1 MSVSCIEV
9 RDKET
14 PKRMVESCLDSIP
27 IEAVQAGQ
35 SAFIHGRT
43 SLQQ

>member
-1 MSVSCIEV
+1 MSVSCIVV

-14 PKRMVESCLDSIP
+14 PKRMVENCLDSIL
-27 IEAVQAGQ
+27 IEPVQAGQ
-35 SAFIHGRT
+35 SAFIHVRT